1 VNKLL
6 AAKKLDDA
14 IYEPIPELPQEE
26 VMHHRP
32 KSRVTPRFFKFLYVS
47 AVVCLF
53 CSGLYF
59 CSLALGIAT
68 KGYEINQLKK
78 EISDLETTNERLR
91 LEIVR
96 LDSLE
101 RVEMVA
107 YNELGMK
114 KPETEDYLLL
124 PGVESPAWSV
134 IQGNDME
141 IASVEE
147 AEPTPENPNN
157 DNTPLFRQKA
167 AGFLAMA
174 LDRE

>member
-1 VNKLL
+1 ML
-6 AAKKLDDA
+6 AAKKLDDP
-14 IYEPIPELPQEE
+14 IYEPIPEQPQEE
-26 VMHHRP
+26 VLHHRP
-32 KSRVTPRFFKFLYVS
+32 KSRVTPRFYKFLYVS
-47 AVVCLF
+47 AVICLF

-78 EISDLETTNERLR
+78 EISDLETANERLR

-101 RVEMVA
+101 RVEMLA
-107 YNELGMK
+107 CNELGMK
-114 KPETEDYLLL
+114 KPEAEDYLLL
-124 PGVESPAWSV
+124 PGVESSTWSM
-134 IQGNDME
+134 IQGNNME
-141 IASVEE
+141 VASAKE
-147 AEPTPENPNN
+147 AEPTPETPDN
-157 DNTPLFRQKA
+157 DKMPLFRQKA